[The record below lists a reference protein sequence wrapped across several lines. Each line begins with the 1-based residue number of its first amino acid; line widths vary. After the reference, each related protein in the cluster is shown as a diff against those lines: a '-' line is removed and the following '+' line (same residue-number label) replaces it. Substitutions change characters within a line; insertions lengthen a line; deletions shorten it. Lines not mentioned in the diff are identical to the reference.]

1 MKSKQREEANSENPM
16 LNNDLESPNNETSDV
31 IKEEA
36 DIYFDIAETLMNNN
50 GMFSVEN
57 INSRHDA
64 TKALVT
70 SAIYGYSAELYFKF
84 IISQFNEEPTFG
96 HNIYKIYT
104 KINNK
109 ECSEF
114 LEKTFSEYFLENDEF
129 YKKGLSG
136 ILQEIEN
143 NFIDHK
149 YIAEKINN
157 KKWFNIRLH
166 YNYLFCGY
174 LNELTDKWIKVKYS
188 N

>member
-96 HNIYKIYT
+96 IIYT
-104 KINNK
+104 KYIQKLTIKNVR
-109 ECSEF
+109 
-114 LEKTFSEYFLENDEF
+114 
-129 YKKGLSG
+129 
-136 ILQEIEN
+136 
-143 NFIDHK
+143 NF
-149 YIAEKINN
+149 
-157 KKWFNIRLH
+157 
-166 YNYLFCGY
+166 
-174 LNELTDKWIKVKYS
+174 
-188 N
+188 